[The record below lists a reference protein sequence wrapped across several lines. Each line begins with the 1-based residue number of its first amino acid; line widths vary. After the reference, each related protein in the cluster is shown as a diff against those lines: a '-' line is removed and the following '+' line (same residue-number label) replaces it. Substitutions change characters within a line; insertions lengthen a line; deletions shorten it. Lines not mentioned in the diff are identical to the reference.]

1 MMPVEFSDH
10 LIKLDIKDLP
20 PNQQD
25 RVIRFASELAKNLR
39 QIRLVAEEQQKNESA
54 QKSCY
59 KNDCKG
65 GKQ

>member
-1 MMPVEFSDH
+1 MMTVDFSDR
-10 LIKLDIKDLP
+10 LTKLDIKDLP

-54 QKSCY
+54 QNNGY

-65 GKQ
+65 KKQ